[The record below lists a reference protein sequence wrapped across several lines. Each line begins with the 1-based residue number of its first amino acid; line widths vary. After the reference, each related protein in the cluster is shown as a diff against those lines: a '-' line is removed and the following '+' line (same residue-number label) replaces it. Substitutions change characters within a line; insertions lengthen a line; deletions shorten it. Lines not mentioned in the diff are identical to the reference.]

1 MMAGTVRAALWAA
14 LITVS
19 IIGVQLSVF
28 AAVGPLPA
36 PIPGFVTSI
45 LFVLSVVV
53 VCTLLLWMTRVESA
67 PPTTDMRE
75 EYGLSD
81 EYHWPI
87 DER

>member
-1 MMAGTVRAALWAA
+1 MAGTVRAALWAA

-36 PIPGFVTSI
+36 PIPGFVRSI

-53 VCTLLLWMTRVESA
+53 VCTLLLWMTQVESA
-67 PPTTDMRE
+67 PPVTDMRE
-75 EYGLSD
+75 EYELPN